1 MKTRRSAFLSGCLTT
16 LLLLTLGTSV
26 LAASGQISFNVCSVA
41 VDGETEITAGS
52 AITASN
58 GQQIPSSILYTDAAG
73 GGTNYLP
80 LRTISELLGVEVTY
94 DGTTQIVYLGEQPE
108 IAEGTEERWQKE
120 IDGRTVTYFCEEEG
134 HIYTTPLTYRPTW
147 QADGWG
153 LDEMSHDVRNYTT
166 SWRYSGPEGTV
177 TVQCAYPS
185 TAGFGR
191 QMNSTEAIENCQTVT
206 VQGRSADYYQD
217 GNFHLLVWENP
228 EGILFYLSGKNVTRD
243 LLIDAAESVEPCT
256 ATVGTYSLGWLPQG
270 YSRMERYVI
279 ADTQQEYWVRDGVA
293 LSWMASGSELSLPDW
308 DSSAVDIR
316 DMEGQFWAAKEAYID
331 DGGEAPDT
339 GDTGV
344 TITTAVIPG
353 EQGMNTLA
361 WQDPDTGLY
370 FRLQSILDKDIMLHI
385 AEQVASVQSSG
396 QSGSIA

>member
-16 LLLLTLGTSV
+16 LLVLTLGTSV

-94 DGTTQIVYLGEQPE
+94 DGTTQTVYLGEQPE
-108 IAEGTEERWQKE
+108 IAGVTEERWQKE

-153 LDEMSHDVRNYTT
+153 LDEMSHDARNYTT

-206 VQGRSADYYQD
+206 VQGYRADYYQD

-279 ADTQQEYWVRDGVA
+279 ADTQQEYWVQDGVA

-308 DSSAVDIR
+308 ESSAADIR

-344 TITTAVIPG
+344 TITTAIIPG

-361 WQDPDTGLY
+361 WQDPDMGLY
-370 FRLQSILDKDIMLHI
+370 FRLQSILDRNTMLRI
-385 AEQVASVQSSG
+385 AERVEQAQSSG